1 MPWAVAPGLSPF
13 VTLRRRTIGGSA
25 STSRSPLGPP
35 SPGMN
40 LDLTFYGSL
49 GGASLS
55 YERQILI
62 CINYCYYGNIKKK
75 NGFYQIVSAF

>member
-1 MPWAVAPGLSPF
+1 MYWYICIGNTVSLDLYFCCCLIFLQVINLLWAVAPGLSPF

-40 LDLTFYGSL
+40 LDLTFY
-49 GGASLS
+49 
-55 YERQILI
+55 
-62 CINYCYYGNIKKK
+62 
-75 NGFYQIVSAF
+75 